1 MSYRSSS
8 LWSPVQVL
16 TKNMNVCCL
25 VKKKNKQQP
34 RCKEFVYS
42 MEILYKKE
50 RKFWKNIY
58 VFFVTI
64 YVHRKQKAGDNG

>member
-1 MSYRSSS
+1 MESCAGVNKEHKCMLFS
-8 LWSPVQVL
+8 
-16 TKNMNVCCL
+16 K
-25 VKKKNKQQP
+25 KKKNKKQQP